1 MPQHTVLIV
10 DDDPHIRD
18 VLRYA
23 LEKEGLIVIEAE
35 NGREGVEKARQ
46 CQPDMM
52 IMDVMMPELSG
63 LEACRELRQTSPIPI
78 LFLSSRDS
86 ELDRVLGLEL
96 GGDDYVVKP
105 FSPRE
110 LMARIKVMLRR
121 LDQTAANAPGVAAGQ
136 KSGLS
141 PEASGLLS
149 YQALTLNPKTFQ
161 VRWHAADIPL
171 TVTEF
176 NLLQTFMQNP
186 SRVFTRDMLSD
197 ADIFKDIV
205 TERTIDS
212 HIRRLRRK
220 LTDAGCPQ
228 AIETVHGFGYRLGA
242 ES

>member
-1 MPQHTVLIV
+1 MPQHTILIV

-23 LEKEGLIVIEAE
+23 LEKEGISVIEAE
-35 NGREGVEKARQ
+35 NGRAGVEKALQ
-46 CQPDMM
+46 FQPHMI
-52 IMDVMMPELSG
+52 IMDVMMPELNG
-63 LEACRELRQTSPIPI
+63 LEACQELRRSHHIPI

-86 ELDRVLGLEL
+86 EFDRVLGLEL

-121 LDQTAANAPGVAAGQ
+121 LDNSSSTNSEPFSMLSHQ
-136 KSGLS
+136 GLS
-141 PEASGLLS
+141 LDS
-149 YQALTLNPKTFQ
+149 TNFQ
-161 VRWHAADIPL
+161 VRWLETEVSL

-176 NLLQTFMQNP
+176 NLLEVLMRSPN
-186 SRVFTRDMLSD
+186 RVFTREMLVE
-197 ADIFKDIV
+197 ADIFKDII

-220 LTDAGCPQ
+220 LEAAGCKQ
-228 AIETVHGFGYRLGA
+228 AIETVHGFGYRLGLQ
-242 ES
+242 S